1 MLRSIYRYLVSCHP
15 APFRRRFGDEMS
27 SIFDCVP
34 CWRTRIALIADAFIS
49 LLRQWTVREPE
60 SIRVT
65 SVERRRSMRLSEY
78 QSSPRSQSHSSG
90 AEPAR

>member
-34 CWRTRIALIADAFIS
+34 VGVPVSPS
-49 LLRQWTVREPE
+49 LQMP
-60 SIRVT
+60 SFH
-65 SVERRRSMRLSEY
+65 Y
-78 QSSPRSQSHSSG
+78 
-90 AEPAR
+90 